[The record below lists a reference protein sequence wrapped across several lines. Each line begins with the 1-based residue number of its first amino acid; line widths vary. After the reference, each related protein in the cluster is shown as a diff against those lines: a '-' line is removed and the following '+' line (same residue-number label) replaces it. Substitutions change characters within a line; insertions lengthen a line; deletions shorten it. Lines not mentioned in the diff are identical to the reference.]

1 MDNAGPGASAVDIS
15 SWAEGAHQNAAHLAA
30 MVGVSLDRFETDPL
44 AALPGLQNY
53 VSRLPLEDFE
63 QSDWI
68 TLHTDLV
75 SFLGDVLV
83 RHRGGHW
90 SVVDDASS
98 PAGCRFVIE
107 ATDLDGNV
115 RQVEPYDVVMEEF
128 EHLPIEIGRLIA
140 NAEAHLHVTIDP
152 NKTD

>member
-1 MDNAGPGASAVDIS
+1 MDSERPDASAVNIS
-15 SWAEGAHQNAAHLAA
+15 KWAEGAHRNAAHLAA
-30 MVGVSLDRFETDPL
+30 MVGVPTDQFETDPL

-53 VSRLPLEDFE
+53 VSRLPLEEFE

-83 RHRGGHW
+83 RHRGGKW
-90 SVVDDASS
+90 RVVGDANS
-98 PAGCRFVIE
+98 PAGHRFVIE
-107 ATDLDGNV
+107 ATDPDGNL

-140 NAEAHLHVTIDP
+140 NADAHLHLTINP
-152 NKTD
+152 NKAD